1 VSRLDNAVQMGQ
13 GSYMQDAHNGKPVN
27 SDPLVSTDDFP
38 GDPSQAELA
47 EAVRQLIDITVRPQ
61 QDPAEY
67 HRLLTLIQS
76 ALSNL
81 TGLLQDEPSNGVA
94 LTEEATL
101 VSHTP
106 TGGQPGEQRGNGR
119 TRNPLDYVPLSP
131 IMGTCNPLAPPVK
144 ATILSNGEI
153 TGTVWMG
160 SAYQGPPGCVH
171 GGVIAAI
178 FDELL
183 GLANFATMTPAMTGT
198 LKIRYRKPT
207 PLWKTLDVSAKV
219 TEKGSKKNIAIGTIS
234 CDGELTAQAEGIFIA
249 LSPDRLKELSASA
262 GQRESQRPMQKDTH

>member
-1 VSRLDNAVQMGQ
+1 
-13 GSYMQDAHNGKPVN
+13 MQDTYDEEPSTSN
-27 SDPLVSTDDFP
+27 PLISTDDFP
-38 GDPSQAELA
+38 GGPSQAELA

-61 QDPAEY
+61 QNPAAY
-67 HRLLTLIQS
+67 RHLLTLIQS
-76 ALSNL
+76 ALSNSG
-81 TGLLQDEPSNGVA
+81 GLLQDEPSSGVA

-101 VSHTP
+101 LSHTP
-106 TGGQPGEQRGNGR
+106 TDKQPSAQRGNGQA
-119 TRNPLDYVPLSP
+119 RNPLDYVPLSP

-183 GLANFATMTPAMTGT
+183 GLANFAAMTPAMTGT
-198 LKIRYRKPT
+198 LKIRYRRPT
-207 PLWKTLDVSAKV
+207 PLWKSLDLSAKV
-219 TEKGSKKNIAIGTIS
+219 TEKGSKKNIATGTIS
-234 CDGELTAQAEGIFIA
+234 YDGEVTAQAEGIFIA
-249 LSPDRLKELSASA
+249 LSPERLKELSESAS
-262 GQRESQRPMQKDTH
+262 QRESSRPIQN

>member
-1 VSRLDNAVQMGQ
+1 MK
-13 GSYMQDAHNGKPVN
+13 DAHDSETEGSN
-27 SDPLVSTDDFP
+27 PLISTDDFP
-38 GDPSQAELA
+38 GGPSQAELA

-61 QDPAEY
+61 RDSTLY

-76 ALSNL
+76 ALNDSAGSVNDEYSN
-81 TGLLQDEPSNGVA
+81 DAA

-101 VSHTP
+101 ISRTSA
-106 TGGQPGEQRGNGR
+106 GERP
-119 TRNPLDYVPLSP
+119 RNPLDYVPLSP
-131 IMGTCNPLAPPVK
+131 VMGTCNPLAPPVK

-171 GGVIAAI
+171 GGVVAAI

-183 GLANFATMTPAMTGT
+183 GLANFAAMTPAMTGT

-207 PLWKTLDVSAKV
+207 PLWKTLDLSAKV
-219 TEKGSKKNIAIGTIS
+219 TEKGSKKSIATGTIS

-249 LSPDRLKELSASA
+249 LGPDRLKELSESAS
-262 GQRESQRPMQKDTH
+262 QRESQRPAQGNSH